1 MRNYGL
7 IPQSKEDHYLVS
19 PQATAA
25 IMILLMPWRLDQ
37 VLTKLEVSIPVR
49 FWDPLS

>member
-7 IPQSKEDHYLVS
+7 IPQSKEDPSLVS
-19 PQATAA
+19 PQATVA

-37 VLTKLEVSIPVR
+37 VLSK
-49 FWDPLS
+49 